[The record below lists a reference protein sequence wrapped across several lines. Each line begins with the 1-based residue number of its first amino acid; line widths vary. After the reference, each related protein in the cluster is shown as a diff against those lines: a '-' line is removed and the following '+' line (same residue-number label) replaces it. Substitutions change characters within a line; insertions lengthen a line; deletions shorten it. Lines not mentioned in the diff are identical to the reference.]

1 MAQNDRFKRYLD
13 AGAAFT
19 QITRSR
25 AEAIVKDLVKAG
37 EIQRDQAQEWVDELM
52 ERSRKN
58 TEALVSLIR
67 KETAA
72 QLGVLG
78 IATKQ
83 DIARLEAKIAKLS
96 SSGTAGRSAAAKT
109 GATKTAAAKKAPA
122 KKAPA
127 KKAAAAKKA

>member
-1 MAQNDRFKRYLD
+1 MAQNDRLRRYFE

-19 QITRSR
+19 QITRKK

-37 EIQRDQAQEWVDELM
+37 EIQRDQAQDRVDELV

-58 TEALVSLIR
+58 TEALVGLIR

-83 DIARLEAKIAKLS
+83 DIARLEAKIAKLAP
-96 SSGTAGRSAAAKT
+96 SGTATRSV
-109 GATKTAAAKKAPA
+109 AAKKAPA

-127 KKAAAAKKA
+127 KKAAAAKKG